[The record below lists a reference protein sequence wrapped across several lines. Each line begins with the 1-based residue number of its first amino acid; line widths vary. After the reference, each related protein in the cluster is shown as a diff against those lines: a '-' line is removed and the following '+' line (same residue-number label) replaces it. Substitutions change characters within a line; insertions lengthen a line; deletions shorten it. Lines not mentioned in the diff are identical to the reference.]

1 MTTAESTAF
10 QVYRQSGLK
19 LNLGLI
25 VCLIGV
31 AAGVAAMLDHS
42 GNKDAFGIGVFLV
55 VAFGGLSALYLK
67 QLISP
72 AELHLTP
79 AGLEAK
85 LVLRRAFW
93 PWSEIRNVTLAVDR
107 RVTHIVIHLAGGRSH
122 GLTGAW
128 NAPPQEIASNI
139 MEAVRR
145 YSGAGPSPP
154 IVE

>member
-1 MTTAESTAF
+1 MTSPEGQAF

-25 VCLIGV
+25 VCLAGV
-31 AAGVAAMLDHS
+31 AAGIAAMLDHS

-55 VAFGGLSALYLK
+55 IAFGALSALYLK
-67 QLISP
+67 QVISP
-72 AELHLTP
+72 AELRLTP

-85 LVLRRAFW
+85 LVLRRTFW
-93 PWSEIRNVTLAVDR
+93 TWSEIRAVTLAADR
-107 RVTHIVIHLAGGRSH
+107 RVTHIIIHLASGQKH

-128 NAPPQEIASNI
+128 NASPQEIAGNI
-139 MEAVRR
+139 MAAVHR

>member
-1 MTTAESTAF
+1 MNEPEIQPF
-10 QVYRQSGLK
+10 PVYRQSGLK

-55 VAFGGLSALYLK
+55 IAFGALSALYLK
-67 QLISP
+67 QVISP

-93 PWSEIRNVTLAVDR
+93 TWSEIRNVTLAVDR
-107 RVTHIVIHLAGGRSH
+107 RVTHIIIHLASGQQH

-128 NAPPQEIASNI
+128 NAPPQEIAANI
-139 MEAVRR
+139 MAAVRR